1 MTGGSCFRQARA
13 HGEDKNCALLFA
25 PVEEATLYGPIDPQV
40 KAYSDSMQAVT
51 DECTNY
57 ENLPFSVSDA
67 AACIQD
73 KAYQVGYDTRGVVV
87 GPQDGHGAAQEGLV
101 YYRSPIRT
109 EGFLVGEDSPPVL
122 AQPCLLLCWAQAS
135 CLPPRCDCPAWHGRK
150 PFTALREC
158 MQIEQSSASSNAQTG
173 KHVDEKQM
181 WIVPLRMSRVS
192 CGTIHAHGVG
202 SVMKGLCKA

>member
-1 MTGGSCFRQARA
+1 MTGGSLLQTGPGRN
-13 HGEDKNCALLFA
+13 GEDKNCALLFA

-109 EGFLVGEDSPPVL
+109 EGFLVGEDSPPVPGPTL
-122 AQPCLLLCWAQAS
+122 FVAVLGPS
-135 CLPPRCDCPAWHGRK
+135 VLPAP
-150 PFTALREC
+150 
-158 MQIEQSSASSNAQTG
+158 
-173 KHVDEKQM
+173 
-181 WIVPLRMSRVS
+181 PL
-192 CGTIHAHGVG
+192 
-202 SVMKGLCKA
+202 